1 MQRKVILLVF
11 GLATIVGL
19 GASSGH
25 AASILDEW
33 SSVKAPPQPP
43 PVKEAKLDPKTTAL
57 LMLDFVAP
65 ICGHAPR
72 CVASLPAVKKLLDVA
87 RAHDVFVVYTGVP
100 NLPESATMPEIAP
113 TGKEPY
119 VQSFLDKFL
128 NSDLEK
134 ILKDKGIKTVITV
147 GVSAVGAVMNTAS
160 HAAQIGFD
168 VVVPADGLSAP
179 DTYFEQYAVWQL
191 TNAPVIPA
199 HITLTTV
206 DMVKF

>member
-1 MQRKVILLVF
+1 MQRKLILLAF

-33 SSVKAPPQPP
+33 SSVKAPPEPP

-87 RAHDVFVVYTGVP
+87 RAHDVFVVYTGIP
-100 NLPESATMPEIAP
+100 NLPESATMPEVAP

-128 NSDLEK
+128 NSENPQ
-134 ILKDKGIKTVITV
+134 G
-147 GVSAVGAVMNTAS
+147 
-160 HAAQIGFD
+160 
-168 VVVPADGLSAP
+168 
-179 DTYFEQYAVWQL
+179 
-191 TNAPVIPA
+191 
-199 HITLTTV
+199 
-206 DMVKF
+206 

>member
-1 MQRKVILLVF
+1 MRRNTILLAF
-11 GLATIVGL
+11 GLAAAIGL
-19 GASSGH
+19 GASGAQ

-33 SSVKAPPQPP
+33 SSVKAPLAPP
-43 PVKEAKLDPKTTAL
+43 PVKEVTVDPKTTAL

-65 ICGHAPR
+65 ICGHIPR
-72 CVASLPAVKKLLDVA
+72 CGASLPAVKKLLDAA
-87 RAHDVFVVYTGVP
+87 RAHDVFVVYTGIP
-100 NLPESATMPEIAP
+100 NLPISATLPDVAP

-119 VQSFLDKFL
+119 VQSFIDKFL

-134 ILKDKGIKTVITV
+134 ILKDKGIKTVICV
-147 GVSAVGAVMNTAS
+147 GTSAVGAVMNTAS
-160 HAAQIGFD
+160 HAAQAGFE

-191 TNAPVIPA
+191 THAPVIPP
-199 HITLTTV
+199 HVTLTTI